1 MKKYEAVIILNPNL
15 STKVDVFKKDF
26 EKLLSDNSFKIIKTE
41 DVGRRQLA
49 YSITNHN
56 KGHYILFNLEGDPSK
71 LLELETK
78 IKYNESIIRHLF
90 LVVKEHNGEDSSLFI
105 ESKNKKPEPVE
116 EVAKKEEKAAVQEEV
131 VETKKEE
138 PSLETEEG
146 KNSMSKYELPS
157 KFDHKDTDVLKQFIT
172 ETGKIIPAR
181 VTGISASNQRK
192 VTKSIKIARFLALL
206 PYTDM
211 HQ

>member
-1 MKKYEAVIILNPNL
+1 MKKYEAIIILNPNL

-116 EVAKKEEKAAVQEEV
+116 EVAKKEEKAEVQEEV

-146 KNSMSKYELPS
+146 EK
-157 KFDHKDTDVLKQFIT
+157 
-172 ETGKIIPAR
+172 
-181 VTGISASNQRK
+181 
-192 VTKSIKIARFLALL
+192 
-206 PYTDM
+206 
-211 HQ
+211 